1 MNSDTCDVTSCE
13 VAIVGGGPAGLAAAT
28 ALARSLRSVV
38 VVDAGEPRNDPPRA
52 RTTSS
57 VTKAS
62 RRATSSPP
70 GAPNSP
76 LTVASCAPIG
86 CAP

>member
-38 VVDAGEPRNDPPRA
+38 VVDAGEPRNL
-52 RTTSS
+52 S
-57 VTKAS
+57 
-62 RRATSSPP
+62 
-70 GAPNSP
+70 
-76 LTVASCAPIG
+76 LIHI
-86 CAP
+86 